1 MSLER
6 INSRLKEGVKLSN
19 TFGVITKITATTI
32 EITGLRPSIGDIV
45 RIVAKD
51 KSKNGLGMV
60 TQIKTD
66 GAYIS
71 PFGFVEGFRIG
82 DFVYES
88 DQGMSIPVGP

>member
-6 INSRLKEGVKLSN
+6 INSRLKEGIKLSN

-45 RIVAKD
+45 RIVRKRQEQ
-51 KSKNGLGMV
+51 KRLGMV

-71 PFGFVEGFRIG
+71 HWLC
-82 DFVYES
+82 
-88 DQGMSIPVGP
+88 